1 MPWNFGDLLDAVAEA
16 VRPDAPAFVHDDRSI
31 EWKAASRRMNNI
43 ARALIAR
50 GAKPGDKLAFYLRNG
65 IAYIEATGASFRA
78 RLVHV
83 NVNYRYKPEEVLY
96 ILDNSDAQALI
107 YGTEFRDCVGQIRDR
122 LPKVQ
127 TYIEVTEGDAHAP
140 FAEDYEVLAEEGD
153 GERLDIRR
161 SPDDM
166 LFIYTGGTTGMP
178 KGVMWRQGD
187 LSTIWHNRLDRTPGT
202 LPHTSIEAYAGALR
216 AVGQGPVVLSACPLM
231 HGTGFVSAYVA
242 MLSGGCVVTVD
253 SHHFDPHRVWSAVEK
268 NRVQSIA
275 IVGDPFA
282 RPLLAALD
290 EAPGRYDLS
299 SMLAMSSSG
308 AMWSIENKRGLI
320 HHMPQLTITDHFSST
335 EAMGM
340 GNSVVTKDGEAR
352 TAAFTLQEDA
362 IVIDE
367 NDKPIPAGSGKAGLV
382 ALGGPMCMGYYKDP
396 EKTARTFRIIG
407 NVRRSI
413 PGDWARVEADGT
425 IMLLGRGNNC
435 INTAGEKVFPEEVE
449 EILKTHPAVEDA
461 LVLGVP
467 DEKWGQAVTGVV
479 KLADGALFDESSL
492 REHVRAHLAG
502 YKTPKRI
509 FAATTVNLRSP
520 NGKADYKAA
529 SEFARS
535 ELAIGA

>member
-1 MPWNFGDLLDAVAEA
+1 MPWNFGDLLDAVADA
-16 VRPDAPAFVHDDRSI
+16 VRPDAPAFIHENRHID
-31 EWKAASRRMNNI
+31 WKSASRRMNNL
-43 ARALIAR
+43 ARALGAR

-83 NVNYRYKPEEVLY
+83 NVNYRYKPDEVWY
-96 ILDNSDAQALI
+96 ILDNADAQTLI
-107 YGTEFRDCVGQIRDR
+107 YATEFRDCVEQIRTR
-122 LPKVQ
+122 LPKIE
-127 TYIEVTEGDAHAP
+127 TYIEVTEDTP
-140 FAEDYEVLAEEGD
+140 PPTFAEDYETLTED
-153 GERLDIRR
+153 GNGEPLDIRR

-178 KGVMWRQGD
+178 KGVMWRYGD
-187 LSTIWHNRLDRTPGT
+187 LAEIWHNRLDRTLGS
-202 LPHTSIEAYAGALR
+202 LPHTSMAAYADALR
-216 AVGQGPVVLSACPLM
+216 ELGQGPVVLPACPLM

-253 SHHFDPHRVWSAVEK
+253 GHHFDPHRIWSSVEK
-268 NRVQSIA
+268 HRVQSIA

-290 EAPGRYDLS
+290 EQPGRYDLS

-308 AMWSIENKRGLI
+308 AMWSLENKRGLI
-320 HHMPQLTITDHFSST
+320 RHMPHLTITDHFSST

-340 GNSVVTKDGEAR
+340 GTSVVTKDGETR
-352 TAAFTLQEDA
+352 TAAFTLLEDA

-367 NDKPIPAGSGKAGLV
+367 SDKPIPLGSGKAGLV

-396 EKTARTFRIIG
+396 EKTARTIRVIG

-425 IMLLGRGNNC
+425 ITLLGRGNNC

-449 EILKTHPAVEDA
+449 EVLKTHPAVEDA

-467 DEKWGQAVTGVV
+467 DETWGQAVTGVV
-479 KLADGALFDESSL
+479 KLANGSTFDEASL
-492 REHVRAHLAG
+492 RKHVRAHLAG

-509 FAATTVNLRSP
+509 VAATTINLRSP

-529 SEFARS
+529 GEFARR
-535 ELAIGA
+535 ELGIA

>member
-1 MPWNFGDLLDAVAEA
+1 MPWNYGDLLDAVAEA
-16 VRPDAPAFVHDDRSI
+16 VRPDAPAFVHGDRRI
-31 EWKAASRRMNNI
+31 DWKDASRRMNNL

-65 IAYIEATGASFRA
+65 IAYIEGTGASFRA

-83 NVNYRYKPEEVLY
+83 NVNYRYKPDEVQY

-107 YGTEFRDCVGQIRDR
+107 FASEFRDCVEQIRDR
-122 LPKVQ
+122 LPNIQ
-127 TYIEVTEGDAHAP
+127 TYIEVTDGTPAAH
-140 FAEDYEVLAEEGD
+140 FAEDYETLAEEGD
-153 GERLDIRR
+153 GTRLDIRR

-178 KGVMWRQGD
+178 KGVMWRHGD
-187 LSTIWHNRLDRTPGT
+187 LATIWHNRLDRTPAA
-202 LPHTSIEAYAGALR
+202 LPHGSMEEFCTALH
-216 AVGQGPVVLSACPLM
+216 AVGQGPVVLPACPLM

-253 SHHFDPHRVWSAVEK
+253 NHHFDPHLVWSAVEK
-268 NRVQSIA
+268 NRVQSVA

-290 EAPGRYDLS
+290 ETPGRYDLS

-320 HHMPQLTITDHFSST
+320 RHIPQLVITDHFSST

-340 GNSVVTKDGEAR
+340 GNSIMTKDGKAQ
-352 TAAFTLQEDA
+352 TAAFTLLEDA

-367 NDKPIPAGSGKAGLV
+367 HDKPIPPGTGKAGLV
-382 ALGGPMCMGYYKDP
+382 ALGGPMCMGYYKDA
-396 EKTARTFRIIG
+396 EKTARTFRTIG

-425 IMLLGRGNNC
+425 ITLLGRGNNC

-467 DEKWGQAVTGVV
+467 DEKWGQAVTGIV
-479 KLADGALFDESSL
+479 KLANGALFDEASL
-492 REHVRAHLAG
+492 REHVRAQLAG

-509 FAATTVNLRSP
+509 FAVTTVNLRSP

-529 SEFARS
+529 SEFART
-535 ELAIGA
+535 ELGIGA

>member
-1 MPWNFGDLLDAVAEA
+1 MSWNFGDLLDAVAGA
-16 VRPDAPAFVHDDRSI
+16 VRPDAPAFVHEDRRI
-31 EWKAASRRMNNI
+31 EWNDGARRMNNL
-43 ARALIAR
+43 ARAMIAR
-50 GAKPGDKLAFYLRNG
+50 GAKPGDKLALYLRNS
-65 IAYIEATGASFRA
+65 IAYIEATGASFLA

-83 NVNYRYKPEEVLY
+83 NVNYRYRPDEVCY
-96 ILDNSDAQALI
+96 ILDNSDAQTLI
-107 YGTEFRDCVGQIRDR
+107 YATEFRECVEQIRDR
-122 LPKVQ
+122 LPKLE
-127 TYIEVTEGDAHAP
+127 TCIEVTEGSAP
-140 FAEDYEVLAEEGD
+140 AGFAEDYEALAGEGP
-153 GERLDIRR
+153 GTPLDIRR

-178 KGVMWRQGD
+178 KGVMWRHGD
-187 LSTIWHNRLDRTPGT
+187 LTTIWHNRLERTPGS
-202 LPHTSIEAYAGALR
+202 LPHESLEAYTAALH
-216 AVGQGPVVLSACPLM
+216 AVGQGPVVLPACPLM

-253 SHHFDPHRVWSAVEK
+253 SHHFDPHRVWSAVER
-268 NRVQSIA
+268 NRAQSVA

-290 EAPGRYDLS
+290 ESPGRYDLS

-320 HHMPQLTITDHFSST
+320 GHMPQLIITDHFSST

-340 GNSVVTKDGEAR
+340 GSSVVTKDGETR
-352 TAAFTLQEDA
+352 TAAFTLLEDA

-367 NDKPIPAGSGKAGLV
+367 DDRPIPPGSGKAGLV

-396 EKTARTFRIIG
+396 EKTARTFRTIG

-413 PGDWARVEADGT
+413 PGDWARSELDGT
-425 IMLLGRGNNC
+425 ITLLGRGSNC

-449 EILKTHPAVEDA
+449 EVLKTHPSVEDA
-461 LVLGVP
+461 LVVGVP
-467 DEKWGQAVTGVV
+467 DEKWGQAVTGIV
-479 KLADGALFDESSL
+479 KLANGEPFDEMML
-492 REHVRAHLAG
+492 REHVRAQLAG

-509 FAATTVNLRSP
+509 FDAAEISLRSP

-529 SEFARS
+529 TEFARKES
-535 ELAIGA
+535 EIGA